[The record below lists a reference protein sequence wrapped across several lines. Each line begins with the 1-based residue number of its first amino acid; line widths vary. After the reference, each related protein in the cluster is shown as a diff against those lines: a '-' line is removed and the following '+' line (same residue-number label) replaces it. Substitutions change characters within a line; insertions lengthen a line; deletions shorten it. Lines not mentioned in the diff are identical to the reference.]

1 MNIKKLSGILILS
14 IIFLLLF
21 SLFPKKQYANYKTIE
36 VNYMKYNF
44 YQKDKEE
51 RYKKYQE
58 LNSELSD
65 LDIITRVNL
74 NLDLPFYSKTYPA
87 PNQNTDLVFV
97 NKYHYL
103 EASYVPENLKIVEV
117 CTSGN
122 RQLVDVAKEAYES
135 LCKEAKKDG
144 LNIRLISSYRS
155 YSYQE
160 TLYNSYIEKDGR
172 DKADTYSARPGF
184 SEHQTGLVIDVDN
197 EILPYERFEETK
209 ESEWMRNN
217 AHKFGFILRYPKDKE
232 EITGY
237 SYESWHYRYVGREI
251 ASYLKENNLTLDE
264 YIARN

>member
-1 MNIKKLSGILILS
+1 
-14 IIFLLLF
+14 
-21 SLFPKKQYANYKTIE
+21 
-36 VNYMKYNF
+36 MKYNF

-58 LNSELSD
+58 THSDLSD

-103 EASYVPENLKIVEV
+103 DASYVPKNLKNVEV

-122 RQLVDVAKEAYES
+122 RQLVEPAKEAFES
-135 LCKEAKKDG
+135 LCASIKKGG

-160 TLYNSYIEKDGR
+160 TLYNSYVEKDGHN
-172 DKADTYSARPGF
+172 KADTYSARPGF
-184 SEHQTGLVIDVDN
+184 SEHQTGLVIDIDN
-197 EILPYERFEETK
+197 EILPYERFEETEEFK
-209 ESEWMRNN
+209 WMEEN

-264 YIARN
+264 YIARNSN